1 MTSLFHAGQIALYR
15 IRADNETAD
24 NEGRLYIHCRL
35 IIYTIHYRETYDE
48 MKENVSIENGELAE
62 CFDATF
68 VRGKVRRRLRNGACV
83 RSPPLFPP
91 NLWLVRHYVL
101 NGLPCAQNNMEAWH
115 RMKFEMSSGK
125 LETTV
130 NESNES
136 SRRPNKTGTYSQ
148 VTVHA
153 NDRSATDPT
162 GKLTFRQMTV
172 RQVYQTKSV
181 DRILLHLCGN
191 SRLKAF

>member
-35 IIYTIHYRETYDE
+35 IIYTIHYRQEIPETYDE

-125 LETTV
+125 EEKLVEII
-130 NESNES
+130 
-136 SRRPNKTGTYSQ
+136 
-148 VTVHA
+148 
-153 NDRSATDPT
+153 NDRTSN
-162 GKLTFRQMTV
+162 R
-172 RQVYQTKSV
+172 
-181 DRILLHLCGN
+181 
-191 SRLKAF
+191 SRK